1 MVADEPAGAPLPG
14 APPMTPNEVDAV
26 TTMGWRR
33 ILVEHRRPPSIAA
46 RPDAYRLVLVTVC
59 IGAFMNQL
67 DASIVTV
74 AFPTLQRSFHAGL
87 GAVTWVGLSYLLV
100 LVGLVTGIG
109 RMADM
114 VGRKLLYMYGFIVF
128 IVGSAL
134 CGVAPSL
141 LALDG
146 FRVLQGVGA
155 AMIQANSV
163 AIVVLALPRE
173 KLGRGIGIQGA
184 AQALGLALGPSI
196 GGLLIAL
203 GGWRLIFFVNVP
215 VGILGSVM
223 AWFLIPRSRH
233 LQPRVPFDWLGLS
246 LFVPAVA
253 MLLSALSFGDRAGWT
268 SPTTIVLLLGAL
280 VFGVTFV
287 HRERHASEPM
297 LDLTLFKRI
306 SFSAGITSG
315 LLSYLV
321 LFGILF
327 VVPFYLERALHQSPG
342 RSGLMLGVM
351 PIALGVTA
359 PIAGRWAERLGARSL
374 TVAGMAISA
383 TMMGALI
390 LVHGSLLVIM
400 LELAILGIGLGLFT
414 PSNNA
419 AIMGSVPREQSGL
432 ASGVLNMTRG
442 LGTAMGLA
450 FTSLVFGLVA
460 GSEHAS
466 VALVTRG
473 FETSAAF
480 LGLVA
485 LAAAGLSASRGKT
498 LLDRDPPLKAE

>member
-1 MVADEPAGAPLPG
+1 
-14 APPMTPNEVDAV
+14 MTSTAAESHPN
-26 TTMGWRR
+26 TGWRR

-46 RPDAYRLVLVTVC
+46 RPNAYWLVLVTVC

-87 GAVTWVGLSYLLV
+87 GSVTWVGLSYLLV
-100 LVGLVTGIG
+100 LVGLVTGVG

-128 IVGSAL
+128 IIGSGLCAL
-134 CGVAPSL
+134 APSL

-163 AIVVLALPRE
+163 AILVLALPRE

-184 AQALGLALGPSI
+184 AQALGLALGPTI

-215 VGILGSVM
+215 VGIVGTVM

-233 LQPRVPFDWLGLS
+233 LQDRVPFDWLGLG

-253 MLLSALSFGDRAGWT
+253 ALLSAVSFGNSAGWT
-268 SPTTIVLLLGAL
+268 SPAIIGLFLLAVALGAA
-280 VFGVTFV
+280 FIR
-287 HRERHASEPM
+287 RERHTPDPM
-297 LDLTLFKRI
+297 LDLTLFKRVP
-306 SFSAGITSG
+306 FAAGIASG

-321 LFGILF
+321 LFGTLF
-327 VVPFYLERALHQSPG
+327 VVPFYLERALHLSPG

-351 PIALGVTA
+351 PIALGITA
-359 PIAGRWAERLGARSL
+359 PVAGRLAEQLGARPL

-383 TMMGALI
+383 AVMGALI
-390 LVHGSLLVIM
+390 VAHGSLLFIVV
-400 LELAILGIGLGLFT
+400 ELAVLGVGLGLFT
-414 PSNNA
+414 PPNNA
-419 AIMGSVPREQSGL
+419 AIMGAVPREQSGL

-442 LGTAMGLA
+442 MGTAMGLA
-450 FTSLVFGLVA
+450 FSSLVFGLVA

-466 VALVTRG
+466 AALVTSG
-473 FETSAAF
+473 FKASAAF
-480 LGLVA
+480 LGLIA
-485 LAAAGLSASRGKT
+485 LMAMVLAGMRGRSQLNLDPALSA
-498 LLDRDPPLKAE
+498 E

>member
-1 MVADEPAGAPLPG
+1 MTLSDTEPSGVQ
-14 APPMTPNEVDAV
+14 PMTSTEMKSA
-26 TTMGWRR
+26 TTLGWRR
-33 ILVEHRRPPSIAA
+33 ILVERRRPPSIAA
-46 RPDAYRLVLVTVC
+46 RPNAYWLVLVTVC

-134 CGVAPSL
+134 CGLAPNL

-146 FRVLQGVGA
+146 FRILQGVGA

-163 AIVVLALPRE
+163 AILVLALPRE

-184 AQALGLALGPSI
+184 AQALGLALGPTI

-215 VGILGSVM
+215 VGVIGTVM
-223 AWFLIPRSRH
+223 AWYLIPRSRH
-233 LQPRVPFDWLGLS
+233 LQARVPFDWLGLA

-253 MLLSALSFGDRAGWT
+253 ALLSALSFGDKAGWT
-268 SPTTIVLLLGAL
+268 SPTIIGLVVGTLVLGTA
-280 VFGVTFV
+280 FV
-287 HRERHASEPM
+287 HRERHVADPM

-306 SFSAGITSG
+306 PFTAGITSG

-321 LFGILF
+321 LFGTLF
-327 VVPFYLERALHQSPG
+327 VVPFYLERALHESPG

-359 PIAGRWAERLGARSL
+359 PIAGRLAERLGARPL

-383 TMMGALI
+383 AMMGALI
-390 LVHGSLLVIM
+390 VAHGSLLVIM
-400 LELAILGIGLGLFT
+400 IELAILGVGIGMFT
-414 PSNNA
+414 PPNNA
-419 AIMGSVPREQSGL
+419 AIMGSVPKEQSGV

-442 LGTAMGLA
+442 MGTAMGLA
-450 FTSLVFGLVA
+450 FSSLIFGLAA

-466 VALVTRG
+466 VALVTHG
-473 FETSAAF
+473 FEASAAF
-480 LGLVA
+480 LGLIA
-485 LAAAGLSASRGKT
+485 LTAMVLSVLRGRTPLNRDPVLSA
-498 LLDRDPPLKAE
+498 E

>member
-1 MVADEPAGAPLPG
+1 
-14 APPMTPNEVDAV
+14 MTSTALESPSN
-26 TTMGWRR
+26 TGWRR

-46 RPDAYRLVLVTVC
+46 RPNAYWLVLVTVC

-87 GAVTWVGLSYLLV
+87 GSVTWVGLSYLLV
-100 LVGLVTGIG
+100 LVGLVTGVG

-114 VGRKLLYMYGFIVF
+114 VGRKLLYMYGFVVF
-128 IVGSAL
+128 IIGSAL
-134 CGVAPSL
+134 CALAPSL

-146 FRVLQGVGA
+146 FRVLQGAGA

-163 AIVVLALPRE
+163 AILVLALPRE

-184 AQALGLALGPSI
+184 AQALGLALGPTI

-215 VGILGSVM
+215 VGIVGTVM

-233 LQPRVPFDWLGLS
+233 LQDRVPFDWLGLG

-253 MLLSALSFGDRAGWT
+253 ALLSAVSFGNSAGWT
-268 SPTTIVLLLGAL
+268 SPAIISLFFLAVALGAA
-280 VFGVTFV
+280 FIR
-287 HRERHASEPM
+287 RERRTSDPM
-297 LDLTLFKRI
+297 LDLSLFKRVP
-306 SFSAGITSG
+306 FAAGISSG
-315 LLSYLV
+315 LLSYLL
-321 LFGILF
+321 LFGTLF
-327 VVPFYLERALHQSPG
+327 VVPFYLERALHLSPG
-342 RSGLMLGVM
+342 RSGVMLGVM
-351 PIALGVTA
+351 PIALGITA
-359 PIAGRWAERLGARSL
+359 PIAGRLAEKLGARPL

-383 TMMGALI
+383 TTMGALI
-390 LVHGSLLVIM
+390 VAHGSLLFIVA
-400 LELAILGIGLGLFT
+400 ELAVLGVGLGLFT
-414 PSNNA
+414 PPNNA
-419 AIMGSVPREQSGL
+419 AIMGAVPREQSGL

-442 LGTAMGLA
+442 MGTAMGLA

-460 GSEHAS
+460 GAEHAS

-473 FETSAAF
+473 FEASAAF
-480 LGLVA
+480 LGLIA
-485 LAAAGLSASRGKT
+485 LMAMVLAGMRGRTQLNLDPVLSA
-498 LLDRDPPLKAE
+498 E

>member
-1 MVADEPAGAPLPG
+1 
-14 APPMTPNEVDAV
+14 
-26 TTMGWRR
+26 
-33 ILVEHRRPPSIAA
+33 
-46 RPDAYRLVLVTVC
+46 
-59 IGAFMNQL
+59 MNQL

-87 GAVTWVGLSYLLV
+87 GSVTWVGLSYLLV
-100 LVGLVTGIG
+100 LVGLVTGVG

-134 CGVAPSL
+134 CALAPSL

-163 AIVVLALPRE
+163 AILVLALPRE

-184 AQALGLALGPSI
+184 AQALGLALGPTI

-215 VGILGSVM
+215 AGIVGTVM

-233 LQPRVPFDWLGLS
+233 LQDRVPFDWLGLG

-253 MLLSALSFGDRAGWT
+253 ALLSAVSFGNSAGWT
-268 SPTTIVLLLGAL
+268 SPAIISLFFLAVALGAA
-280 VFGVTFV
+280 FIG
-287 HRERHASEPM
+287 RERRTSDPM
-297 LDLTLFKRI
+297 LDLTLFKRVP
-306 SFSAGITSG
+306 FAAGISSG

-321 LFGILF
+321 LFGTLF
-327 VVPFYLERALHQSPG
+327 VVPFYLERALHLSPG
-342 RSGLMLGVM
+342 RSGVMLGVM
-351 PIALGVTA
+351 PIALGITA
-359 PIAGRWAERLGARSL
+359 PIAGRLAEKLGARPL

-390 LVHGSLLVIM
+390 VAHGSLLFIVA
-400 LELAILGIGLGLFT
+400 ELAVLGVGLGLFT
-414 PSNNA
+414 PPNNA
-419 AIMGSVPREQSGL
+419 AIMGAVPREQSGL

-442 LGTAMGLA
+442 MGTAMGLA

-473 FETSAAF
+473 FEASAAF
-480 LGLVA
+480 LGLIA
-485 LAAAGLSASRGKT
+485 LMAMVLSGMRGRSQLNLDPVLSA
-498 LLDRDPPLKAE
+498 E